1 MELIRRVFN
10 LIGQTA
16 DELNCVFSSMT
27 LFLVSTRIINFI
39 LYLFI
44 VSTCVLYE
52 IMGSGTFLKLVS
64 FTFSIESIYLSNL
77 VTAAEAPVSEV
88 HSFHLL
94 RVIDFRK

>member
-52 IMGSGTFLKLVS
+52 IMGSGTFINLVLS
-64 FTFSIESIYLSNL
+64 TFSIESICLSVL
-77 VTAAEAPVSEV
+77 VTTAEAPVSEV

-94 RVIDFRK
+94 RLIGFRK